1 MDRKLHEKDLQ
12 LKKMIAELEQKM
24 RTTAPIAIIGHEPK
38 KSYGDRVEVD
48 SDYSI
53 DSDDISWKMDLW
65 EVLPDYEKKKLY
77 EKQGAEVAR
86 FLTDALMK
94 EIQNESLDRSADISF
109 EFPEEFNNTSGT
121 YTSQSNKDKM

>member
-1 MDRKLHEKDLQ
+1 
-12 LKKMIAELEQKM
+12 M
-24 RTTAPIAIIGHEPK
+24 RTTAPISIIGHEPK

-53 DSDDISWKMDLW
+53 DSDDVSWKMDLW
-65 EVLPDYEKKKLY
+65 EMLPDFEKKKLY
-77 EKQGAEVAR
+77 ERQGAEVAR

-109 EFPEEFNNTSGT
+109 QFPEEYNNNSGT
-121 YTSQSNKDKM
+121 YTSESNKSSKA